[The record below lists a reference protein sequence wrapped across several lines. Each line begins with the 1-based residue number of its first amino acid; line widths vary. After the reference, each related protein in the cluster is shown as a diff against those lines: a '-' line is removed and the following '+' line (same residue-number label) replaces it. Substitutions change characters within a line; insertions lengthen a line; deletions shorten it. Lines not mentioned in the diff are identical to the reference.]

1 MPINAQLIEK
11 MLLEKGFICCS
22 ETKKKKG
29 FHASEINQY
38 VYINKTSGD
47 KFSTLIIHPEFKN
60 KRQQFLML
68 NGVESSDFLYHASN
82 MKELPKRLNTGLK
95 PISYGIPFGFKTS
108 SACEEF
114 INKLMINE

>member
-38 VYINKTSGD
+38 VYINKTSGNE
-47 KFSTLIIHPEFKN
+47 FSTLIIHPEFKN
-60 KRQQFLML
+60 KRQQFLL
-68 NGVESSDFLYHASN
+68 INGVESNATLYHSSN
-82 MKELPKRLNTGLK
+82 MRKFPKKINSGAT
-95 PISYGIPFGFKTS
+95 PIPYGIPFGFKTS

-114 INKLMINE
+114 INKLMIND